1 MMELNLFNVLVGG
14 AAAYALVVGSL
25 YLMQEGLIFPR
36 SIAGIASY
44 PLPAHA
50 ERLEL
55 RTAEGLR
62 LVGNLVRAQGPSR
75 GLLLGF
81 GGNAWNGDDLTVF
94 LARRLHDVDIA
105 VFHYR
110 GYRPSEGEPSE
121 AALYA
126 DALLVHDRLVEM
138 LRPDRVFAVGLSLG
152 TAVAAYLA
160 AQRPLAGLI
169 LVTPFDSV
177 EAIARAR
184 YFWAPVGTLL
194 KHHFRT
200 ADHLADLDIPVA
212 VILAS
217 DDTVVPL
224 ERSRAL
230 IEVLRRPVLVETVA
244 GSTHNGIYDLP
255 AIDGALNRALDA
267 IADAGTAAAP
277 AAQGGQSR

>member
-1 MMELNLFNVLVGG
+1 
-14 AAAYALVVGSL
+14 
-25 YLMQEGLIFPR
+25 MQGGLIFPR
-36 SIAGIASY
+36 NVAGLPSY

-55 RTAEGLR
+55 ATPEGPR
-62 LVGNLVRAQGPSR
+62 ITGNLVRASGSSR

-94 LARRLHDVDIA
+94 LSQRLQDVDIA

-110 GYRPSEGEPSE
+110 GYGPSEGEPSE

-126 DALLVHDRLVEM
+126 DALLVHDHLVRE
-138 LRPDRVFAVGLSLG
+138 LAPERVLAVGFSLG
-152 TAVAAYLA
+152 TAVAAHLG

-177 EAIARAR
+177 EAIARAS
-184 YFWAPVGTLL
+184 YFWVPVGALL
-194 KHHFRT
+194 KHRFRT
-200 ADHLADLDIPVA
+200 DEHLRDRDLPVA

-230 IEVLRRPVLVETVA
+230 IDLLRRPVSVETVP

-255 AIDGALNRALDA
+255 AIDGALRRALDA
-267 IADAGTAAAP
+267 LLASEPVP
-277 AAQGGQSR
+277 ANGYIPGG